1 MKSNEMNEN
10 NLFLYNI
17 LIKKL
22 LLLFF
27 RLFEESGH
35 TSVHVRLP
43 ISKLDS
49 AEILQRD
56 GHAVFQVITSALA
69 EYIIRNLFLL
79 NRKGTKKQTNKR
91 LDDNNK

>member
-10 NLFLYNI
+10 NSFVYNI

-27 RLFEESGH
+27 GLFEESGH
-35 TSVHVRLP
+35 ASVHVRLP

-49 AEILQRD
+49 AEIFQRD

-79 NRKGTKKQTNKR
+79 NRKGTKTKQKIR
-91 LDDNNK
+91 